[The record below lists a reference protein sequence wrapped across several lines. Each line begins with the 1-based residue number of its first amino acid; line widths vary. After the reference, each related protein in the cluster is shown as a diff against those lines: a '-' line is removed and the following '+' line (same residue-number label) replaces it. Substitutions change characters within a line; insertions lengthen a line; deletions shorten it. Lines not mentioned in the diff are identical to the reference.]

1 MRDSQVLK
9 RDDAYMSVSAAVDEV
24 RRSIH
29 KISRS
34 QAWDIEGAAPFPME
48 LLPMLQDANRI
59 LSRVQANVRA
69 HAEAHVWPAKAMHV
83 QRERIGDAF
92 TTTAATAEAATHG

>member
-1 MRDSQVLK
+1 MRDSQQLK

-34 QAWDIEGAAPFPME
+34 QAWDIEGAAPFPLE
-48 LLPMLQDANRI
+48 LVPMLQEANRL
-59 LSRVQANVRA
+59 LSRVQAKVRA
-69 HAEAHVWPAKAMHV
+69 HAEAHVWPARAMHV
-83 QRERIGDAF
+83 QRERMRDAF
-92 TTTAATAEAATHG
+92 TTTAATAKPSAHG